1 MHQSGSVYLQITG
14 CFFSDV
20 SNVKTLWENNLRLS
34 HQFLKTT
41 NSLHVKMT
49 LNNHEWWAC
58 GWFSRGDP
66 GHCQHIL
73 MKSRLC
79 NDLML
84 MPLSKVACQL
94 TLKFLHIFYVHL
106 LIIWLRTS
114 THVILDSTW
123 YLNKSSYKATVNGLK

>member
-1 MHQSGSVYLQITG
+1 MLCLCVLTSASIWVSLFTNHSL
-14 CFFSDV
+14 FFSLMFPMLKPFGKQ
-20 SNVKTLWENNLRLS
+20 SWG
-34 HQFLKTT
+34 QFISSWKLQNYCMLKT
-41 NSLHVKMT
+41 T

-114 THVILDSTW
+114 THVILDSI
-123 YLNKSSYKATVNGLK
+123 

>member
-1 MHQSGSVYLQITG
+1 MLCLCVLTSASIWVSLFTNHSL
-14 CFFSDV
+14 FFSDV

-94 TLKFLHIFYVHL
+94 TLKFLHIFFVRL

-114 THVILDSTW
+114 THVILDSI
-123 YLNKSSYKATVNGLK
+123 